1 MKILLLGA
9 KGNLGTV
16 FVNSALDFPEH
27 VFIGWDKEDLDAT
40 DKSLLDKKISEL
52 KPDII
57 INTVAYNNVDQCE
70 TSEVAAELAEMLN
83 VTLVRNLAE
92 ISIDHKCTLV
102 HYSSDYVF
110 SGNGK
115 EGYVESAEPSP
126 INIYGQSKLKGEK
139 ELIRLSGK
147 GLQWYLIR
155 TARLFGTKGSGE
167 NAKPSFFEQML
178 EISKRQQA
186 ISIVNDESGCFTYTS
201 DLVVATLDLI
211 ASNDGFG
218 IYHLT
223 NEGSVTWY
231 QAAQYF
237 FDCVGASVILHPI
250 AGEELVRA
258 AKRPAYSELLNTKRP
273 HLRSWQEAVDE
284 YCKTL

>member
-27 VFIGWDKEDLDAT
+27 VFIGWDKEDLDVT
-40 DKSLLDKKISEL
+40 DNSLLDKKISEL

-70 TSEVAAELAEMLN
+70 TSEAAELAEMLN
-83 VTLVRNLAE
+83 VTLVRKLAE
-92 ISIDHKCTLV
+92 VSIEHNCTLV

-110 SGNGK
+110 SGNDK

-186 ISIVNDESGCFTYTS
+186 ISIVNDESSCFTYTP
-201 DLVVATLDLI
+201 DLVAATLDLI
-211 ASNDGFG
+211 TSNDGFG

-231 QAAQYF
+231 QAARYF

-250 AGEELVRA
+250 IGEELVRA
-258 AKRPAYSELLNTKRP
+258 AKRPAHSQLLNTKRP